1 MGQVQGLVNGHLPLS
16 CGSVFNRSCI
26 LLKWLSAM
34 WLKLQNGAPET
45 LEPLGHLESQ
55 LMERI
60 WARGEICVGDLH
72 AELESRL
79 AYTTVMTTVDRLFK
93 KGLLDRRKVGKAFFY
108 NARLSEN
115 EYHQRLTQHFVG
127 MVMHDSKHRSVV
139 LSGFVDAVS
148 GTDQQM
154 LEKLEELVK
163 AKRRAL
169 RNRRPE

>member
-1 MGQVQGLVNGHLPLS
+1 
-16 CGSVFNRSCI
+16 
-26 LLKWLSAM
+26 M
-34 WLKLQNGAPET
+34 WLKLQKGAPES
-45 LEPLGHLESQ
+45 LEPLGSLESQ

-60 WARGEICVGDLH
+60 WARGEISVRDLH

-79 AYTTVMTTVDRLFK
+79 AYTTIMTTLDRLFK
-93 KGLLDRRKVGKAFFY
+93 KGLLNRRRAGKPYLYEAK
-108 NARLSEN
+108 LSEN
-115 EYHQRLTQHFVG
+115 EYHERLTQHFFG
-127 MVMHDSKHRSVV
+127 MVMHDGKNRGVI

-169 RNRRPE
+169 RHRRPE